1 MWAFSFWY
9 LIFSLAYL
17 SDLKVLPLGLVG
29 SALVTLLLHSVLM
42 WPIFPHLKQ
51 VTFDISMG
59 FLSLSP
65 VEAPLPLPLNLPLKV
80 PLILSAIMAISFAH
94 AVPSSKSS

>member
-9 LIFSLAYL
+9 LLFSLVYL

-29 SALVTLLLHSVLM
+29 SALVALLLHSVLM

-51 VTFDISMG
+51 VTLDVSMG
-59 FLSLSP
+59 FLNLSP
-65 VEAPLPLPLNLPLKV
+65 VEAPLSFPLNLPLKF
-80 PLILSAIMAISFAH
+80 PLSLSAIMAISFAH
-94 AVPSSKSS
+94 TSPSL